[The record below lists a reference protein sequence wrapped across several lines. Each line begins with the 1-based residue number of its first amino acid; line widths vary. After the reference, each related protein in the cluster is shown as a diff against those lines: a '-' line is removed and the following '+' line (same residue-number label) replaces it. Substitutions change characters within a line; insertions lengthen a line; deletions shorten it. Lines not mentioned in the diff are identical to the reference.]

1 MSGVKPRDQCKKTY
15 RSRSWELFVDQ
26 EEAQSG
32 GSREVGQESSDE
44 MLNARVG
51 LLVAVSEGDVQ
62 RWSPGTQ
69 LIVVC
74 LEAPALRIRVNFF
87 FFFF

>member
-1 MSGVKPRDQCKKTY
+1 M
-15 RSRSWELFVDQ
+15 DQ

-51 LLVAVSEGDVQ
+51 LLVAVSEGGCAKVE
-62 RWSPGTQ
+62 SPGTQ

-74 LEAPALRIRVNFF
+74 WKLLP
-87 FFFF
+87 